1 MADLSA
7 PKDARPQ
14 DADLILMAMVAVA
27 ATDGA
32 LEPLEIGLIQQIYQD
47 QSGRALAGE
56 EIAAAVRGRDGGLL
70 ATLAAAADGLDN
82 DTKEEIIRA
91 SYLVLLADDRVADLL
106 ERIRAHA
113 THVKR
118 SLDDAELRVL
128 YQGSLT
134 HARQAA

>member
-7 PKDARPQ
+7 PKGARPQ

-27 ATDGA
+27 AADGA

-91 SYLVLLADDRVADLL
+91 SYLVLLADDRVAGEERKKLQDIAAALKVPEIHFGAILEDLAVWL
-106 ERIRAHA
+106 ASQKA
-113 THVKR
+113 
-118 SLDDAELRVL
+118 
-128 YQGSLT
+128 
-134 HARQAA
+134 